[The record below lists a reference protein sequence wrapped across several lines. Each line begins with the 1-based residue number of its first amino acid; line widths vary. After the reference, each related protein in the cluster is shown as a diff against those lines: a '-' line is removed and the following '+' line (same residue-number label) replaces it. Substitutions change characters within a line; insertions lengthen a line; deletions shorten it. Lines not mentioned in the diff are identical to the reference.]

1 MKKQWMIIATL
12 CTIVISS
19 QSIRARELAFGNGT
33 HALGAGMNVAWG
45 EGIGAGV
52 CWDMGA
58 INDMFSFGAEF
69 SVALKKSSFGGFF
82 LPGYNIHYFR
92 MFPLGRFAFHPFGL
106 PVLQDKIGELGKK
119 LDPYVVLRAGVEIN
133 RWRYSY
139 DNAEYEAFYEEAG
152 GNNSDGSVGFALGYA
167 VGARWLFTPNFG
179 VWAELGDRM
188 VLGVTLLK

>member
-1 MKKQWMIIATL
+1 M
-12 CTIVISS
+12 
-19 QSIRARELAFGNGT
+19 LA
-33 HALGAGMNVAWG
+33 
-45 EGIGAGV
+45 GIKV
-52 CWDMGA
+52 
-58 INDMFSFGAEF
+58 
-69 SVALKKSSFGGFF
+69 
-82 LPGYNIHYFR
+82 
-92 MFPLGRFAFHPFGL
+92 AFHPFGL

>member
-1 MKKQWMIIATL
+1 MKKQWMIVVAL
-12 CTIVISS
+12 CTVVISS
-19 QSIRARELAFGNGT
+19 QSIKAQERAFGNGT
-33 HALGAGMNVAWG
+33 HALGAGINVAWG

-69 SVALKKSSFGGFF
+69 SLAFQKSSFGGLF
-82 LPGYNIHYFR
+82 LSAYDIHYIR

-106 PVLQDKIGELGKK
+106 PVLQGKLSELGKK
-119 LDPYVVLRAGVEIN
+119 LDPYVVLRAGVEIS

-139 DNAEYEAFYEEAG
+139 DNAESEALYEELG
-152 GNNSDGSVGFALGYA
+152 GNNNDGSVDFAFGYA
-167 VGARWLFTPNFG
+167 VGARWLFTPSFG
-179 VWAELGDRM
+179 VWAELGDRL